1 MSLAVKFSVNF
12 GRTVFSKQFFVV
24 GTDIV
29 HKTKTPL
36 LSVKNL
42 TSSSSARMFKKALV
56 VIAGG
61 SEEIEAVTPID
72 VLRRAGVDVT
82 VAGLHNADPQQC
94 SRNVCIVVEKSLQE
108 AKALCPFDAILLPGG
123 AKGAEAFVASEEL
136 GEMLREQDKSGRIV
150 ASICAGPTALKK
162 HGIGIGKSVT
172 SYPSFKDKVTG
183 GDTNYN
189 YKEDRV
195 VIDGNIITS
204 RGPGTALEWS
214 LAVAKEL
221 VGKETADQVAAAMLL
236 KDVVQ
241 FLQ

>member
-1 MSLAVKFSVNF
+1 VSKLLQIGL
-12 GRTVFSKQFFVV
+12 GRTTLLGGKFV
-24 GTDIV
+24 
-29 HKTKTPL
+29 
-36 LSVKNL
+36 LSVRKTLSLKKNL
-42 TSSSSARMFKKALV
+42 NLASYSSLSSFSTMGKTALV
-56 VIAGG
+56 VIAHG

-72 VLRRAGVDVT
+72 VLRRAGVEVT
-82 VAGLHNADPQQC
+82 VAGLDNADPQVC
-94 SRNVCIVVEKSLQE
+94 SRNVSIVVDKSLKG
-108 AKALCPFDAILLPGG
+108 AMDRGPFDAILLPGG

-136 GEMLREQDKSGRIV
+136 GDLLREQDKSGRIV

-195 VIDGNIITS
+195 VVDGNIITS

-214 LAVAKEL
+214 LAVVKEL